1 MLKAS
6 LITFLTLFI
15 CSISLAQQ
23 YSQSGVIHTDMQLY
37 TKNGI
42 QINGTS
48 KEMHIEYPVQ
58 DQKMEVTID
67 PHTIKTDNIEFDQQ
81 LYDCILEDFVFVAE
95 LDASSLEYHSNY
107 NETIEL
113 QTRATINNVTQNVM
127 LYLIISNK
135 KTTNRNVMEISGKG
149 RISISDFK
157 LDEIFPNLEGELIVR
172 FTQKLIITY

>member
-58 DQKMEVTID
+58 GQKMEVTLD

-81 LYDCILEDFVFVAE
+81 LYDCLLEDFVFVAE

-172 FTQKLIITY
+172 FTQNLIITY